1 MSFVAYLGYG
11 HGYEMPWKH
20 TWAFPPLSEV
30 AAMYEESAKLIP
42 VKQSKK
48 RWSLLVL
55 AAVATD
61 HQRSDSAPV

>member
-11 HGYEMPWKH
+11 HGYEMSWKH
-20 TWAFPPLSEV
+20 TWALPPLSEV
-30 AAMYEESAKLIP
+30 AAMLDESAKLIS
-42 VKQSKK
+42 VEQSKK

-61 HQRSDSAPV
+61 HRRSDSSPV